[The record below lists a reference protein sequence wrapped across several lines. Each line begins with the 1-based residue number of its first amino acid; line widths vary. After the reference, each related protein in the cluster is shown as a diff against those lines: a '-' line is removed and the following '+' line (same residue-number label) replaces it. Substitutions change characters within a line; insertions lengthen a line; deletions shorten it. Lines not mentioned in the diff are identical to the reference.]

1 MTLTPAYDPDIDS
14 RQAYDEFIEMLVE
27 QTVRGIEECD
37 QPRSE
42 AVFESV
48 DGTRPTIYWYEALG
62 ALRYS
67 GGPDEWK
74 HLVDED
80 ARWTGVLCAMAFDA
94 IRMNV
99 YEQLPPEDEFERPT
113 P

>member
-1 MTLTPAYDPDIDS
+1 MTLPAYDPDIDS
-14 RQAYDEFIEMLVE
+14 RQAYSDFIDTCVE
-27 QTVRGIEECD
+27 QATIGITEYD

-48 DGTRPTIYWYEALG
+48 DGTGPTIYWYEALG

-67 GGPDEWK
+67 GGPEEWQ
-74 HLVDED
+74 HLVGDD
-80 ARWTGVLCAMAFDA
+80 DSWMQVLTAMAFDA
-94 IRMNV
+94 IRMDV
-99 YEQLPPEDEFERPT
+99 YEQLPEESELNQPT